1 GSPEGKPSPAGK
13 KPVIV
18 YIMIL
23 FIAAFL
29 LMALSFA
36 MHQRSNTEALG
47 ELQTSVSALREVQA
61 TQDKNI
67 LLQEELGDAQ
77 KELDA
82 LTEELAEATEAA
94 TQTQLCNQALLAL
107 HALQQQYSAS
117 DFDAC
122 RQTLQTMDDAK
133 LPDSLPKDAAEGVT
147 PPHQRYEQLREAVM
161 NH

>member
-1 GSPEGKPSPAGK
+1 MKLEKRDSAAPTPDRMPETAPPAGNTPLSGEALPDTKQPVAGEAPIVGQGSPEGKPSPAGK

-82 LTEELAEATEAA
+82 LHETLAKTTEESAA
-94 TQTQLCNQALLAL
+94 LRLCNQALL
-107 HALQQQYSAS
+107 
-117 DFDAC
+117 
-122 RQTLQTMDDAK
+122 
-133 LPDSLPKDAAEGVT
+133 
-147 PPHQRYEQLREAVM
+147 
-161 NH
+161 